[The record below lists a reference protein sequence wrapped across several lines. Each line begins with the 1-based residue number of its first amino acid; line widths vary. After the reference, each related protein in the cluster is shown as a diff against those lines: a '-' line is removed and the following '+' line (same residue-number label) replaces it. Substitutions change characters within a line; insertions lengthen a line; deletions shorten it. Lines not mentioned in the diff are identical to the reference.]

1 MTKGVGRRDGRV
13 IAGGSR
19 SNRRLYNWSDSVA
32 RGTLGS
38 LGYRG
43 EARRGRLNS
52 RRVLIQAVREIVEK
66 EEQIKLPGL
75 INTATYSAI
84 RPHLKPEVR
93 QSLESDVIE
102 VIPESPVGRT
112 LTHKNMVLD
121 EMTRLEREW
130 NLL

>member
-1 MTKGVGRRDGRV
+1 
-13 IAGGSR
+13 
-19 SNRRLYNWSDSVA
+19 
-32 RGTLGS
+32 
-38 LGYRG
+38 
-43 EARRGRLNS
+43 
-52 RRVLIQAVREIVEK
+52 VREIVEK